1 MCFSSSREN
10 KVSMSSTTEKVAL
23 SIEGQKWIVFNMV
36 GPGLRQQVGKKSAIR
51 FLGVFD
57 DCEDPSK
64 PKDQLARD
72 FADEYKKRDD
82 RFDIYVA
89 KAGEFL
95 PILNEVH
102 EVGEVK
108 YSHREIND
116 LLEVHDRTRTQTED
130 WNRRIEN
137 AKLTKKDGWAEFG
150 Q

>member
-1 MCFSSSREN
+1 MAAPA
-10 KVSMSSTTEKVAL
+10 EKVAL
-23 SIEGQKWIVFNMV
+23 SVEGQKWIVFNLV
-36 GPGLRQQVGKKSAIR
+36 GPGLRQQVGKKSAWR
-51 FLGVFD
+51 FLGAFD
-57 DCEDPSK
+57 DCQDPQK

-72 FADEYKKRDD
+72 FADEYRKRDD

-95 PILNEVH
+95 PMLNEVH

-108 YSHREIND
+108 YHYKEVNE
-116 LLEVHDRTRTQTED
+116 LLDVHERTRTQTED

-137 AKLTKKDGWAEFG
+137 AKLTKKDGWAELG